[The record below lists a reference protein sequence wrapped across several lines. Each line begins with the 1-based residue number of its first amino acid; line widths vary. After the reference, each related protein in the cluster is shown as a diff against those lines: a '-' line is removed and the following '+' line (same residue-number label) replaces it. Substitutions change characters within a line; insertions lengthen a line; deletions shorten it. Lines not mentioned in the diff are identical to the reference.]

1 MQDFRIKESSIRQ
14 RGSAFII
21 TLLMTALITAAIV
34 EFAYSVYV
42 GTNMLYNYRD
52 AKKLSVLADSAI
64 YIALDYIKEYLSKM
78 KYTNLQSISIP
89 LAKEDSP
96 EALTVTIIDE
106 CSKFNIN
113 TIINENGSRNDTA
126 FNGLLRLL
134 RHLGIGQSAASLIAQ
149 YIAPNSTQKHPLYST
164 DALSRVMPPEDI
176 KKLLPFITVYG
187 NGLINI
193 NTAPE
198 AVLIA
203 LSEDIDKELA
213 GRIIRYRE
221 NAPFTQTADAQKVTG
236 MERITKTLLGRITI
250 KSTAFSI
257 QARAAYNSLSREI
270 HTAVVFESKAAAIK
284 YWKEF

>member
-1 MQDFRIKESSIRQ
+1 MQGFSDNS
-14 RGSAFII
+14 RGSAFIV

-42 GTNMLYNYRD
+42 GTNILYNYRD
-52 AKKLSVLADSAI
+52 AKRLSVLADSAI

-78 KYTNLQSISIP
+78 KYTNLQSVSIP

-106 CSKFNIN
+106 CAKFNIN
-113 TIINENGSRNDTA
+113 TIINENGSRNDIA

-134 RHLGIGQSAASLIAQ
+134 KHLGIDQRAASLIAQ
-149 YIAPNSTQKHPLYST
+149 HIAPNSTKKHPLYT
-164 DALSRVMPPEDI
+164 PDALYRIKAIAPEDI

-203 LSEDIDKELA
+203 LSEEIDKELA
-213 GRIIRYRE
+213 GRIICYRD
-221 NAPFTQTADAQKVTG
+221 NAPFTQTADMQKVTG
-236 MERITKTLLGRITI
+236 MEGITKTLLGRISI
-250 KSTAFSI
+250 RSTAFTV
-257 QARAAYNSLSREI
+257 QARASYNSLSREI
-270 HTAVVFESKAAAIK
+270 NTAVVFESKSAAIK
-284 YWKEF
+284 YWKEL